1 MMKEIPERFECDKL
15 LQREEVGVVFFAQL
29 IVQTV
34 KCLQQSEESIKIR
47 RNTVGFVVSE
57 ESVGG
62 TCSWALIA
70 MGRVHVV

>member
-15 LQREEVGVVFFAQL
+15 LQGEEVSVVSFAQL
-29 IVQTV
+29 IVQAV
-34 KCLQQSEESIKIR
+34 KCVQHIQESIKIQ